1 MPEALKCPSC
11 SASLVYPIGGGA
23 TMRCPYC
30 GSTVVLSEDSPPTVA
45 DGDIPQALR
54 PMVEKALEMA
64 KASGRLGPQS
74 KIEAIKFYRASTG
87 AGLADAKKAV
97 ENLAAGRAADFGGG
111 NPAFGPAV
119 DATNIASTGMK
130 FGCGLAMVIFVV
142 VGLIVA
148 KVLVSIHHQLTAG
161 NQSWAPKIVTVPMPV
176 LTVPQAPPAPTFA
189 HQVMEFGSEGIGVGR
204 FKDSR
209 SIAIDGQGHIYVGEY
224 SDGRVQV
231 FDLQGSFVAEWSIGH
246 GKSLMNLA
254 AGRDGTVYAVV
265 PGHILRYTG
274 ATGMP
279 LGEAETRI
287 EDEDEE
293 YMDASVGPNGNLY
306 AIGENSDIVVLSPD
320 GKIQTVIKAAE
331 KVGEDLHLSRIAV
344 IGTGEMY
351 ALDREKGVFKF
362 ASDGRYINRFGG
374 GVEAGAEPTPG
385 HFLAPQNL
393 AIDGQ
398 GRIYVSGVEP
408 AIQVFSADG
417 SYLDSFGDHEV
428 VFGLAIS
435 DHDEIFA
442 CFRNAHSV
450 RKFVLDKH

>member
-1 MPEALKCPSC
+1 
-11 SASLVYPIGGGA
+11 
-23 TMRCPYC
+23 MRCPYC
-30 GSTVVLSEDSPPTVA
+30 GNTVLLSGNPQGNVGDA
-45 DGDIPQALR
+45 DIPEAMR
-54 PMVEKALEMA
+54 PMVQKAIEMA
-64 KASGRLGPQS
+64 RASGRLGTPG
-74 KIEAIKFYRASTG
+74 KIEAIKYYRTATG
-87 AGLADAKKAV
+87 ANLADAKKAV
-97 ENLAAGRAADFGGG
+97 ESLAAGGSADFSGI
-111 NPAFGPAV
+111 GPGFAPGV
-119 DATNIASTGMK
+119 DAANIASAGAK
-130 FGCGLAMVIFVV
+130 FGCGLAMVIFFAA
-142 VGLIVA
+142 VGLAVMFA
-148 KVLVSIHHQLTAG
+148 VKLIHHQLAVA
-161 NQSWAPKIVTVPMPV
+161 NQPSAPKIVTAPVPAPAA
-176 LTVPQAPPAPTFA
+176 PQAPAAPTFA

-231 FDLQGSFVAEWSIGH
+231 FDSDGKFMAEWSIGH

-287 EDEDEE
+287 EDEEEE
-293 YMDASVGPNGNLY
+293 YMDASVGPNGKLY

-344 IGTGEMY
+344 SGTGEMY
-351 ALDREKGVFKF
+351 ALDREKGVIKF
-362 ASDGRYINRFGG
+362 ASDGRYVNRFGG

-385 HFLAPQNL
+385 HFLAPENL
-393 AIDGQ
+393 AIDGK
-398 GRIYVSGVEP
+398 GRIYVSGIDP

-417 SYLDSFGDHEV
+417 SYLDSVGGDEV
-428 VFGLAIS
+428 VFGLAID
-435 DHDEIFA
+435 DHDAIFA
-442 CFRNAHSV
+442 CFRNLHSV
-450 RKFVLDKH
+450 RKFVVDKH